1 MQALQEMTRWESPN
15 HIYITNDSRDR
26 LHGYV
31 VNGVLTKFAK
41 PLKFD
46 TRRRK
51 FTEIKNAWIA
61 DNTPART
68 VTGSNGTV
76 YTISERNGRE
86 VCNCP
91 GFQFRG
97 RCKHVAA

>member
-1 MQALQEMTRWESPN
+1 MQALQETTQWDAPN

-26 LHGYV
+26 LLGYV
-31 VNGVLTKFAK
+31 VNGVLTEFAK
-41 PLKFD
+41 ALKFD
-46 TRRRK
+46 ARRRK
-51 FTEIKNAWIA
+51 FNEIPNTWIA
-61 DNTPART
+61 DNSPART
-68 VTGSNGTV
+68 VTGSNGKV

-97 RCKHVAA
+97 RCKHIAA